1 VPQDPLQGADVNV
14 GRNCFRMLQIQKAL
28 ADASRALDAQLLAA
42 GDSGSAGG
50 GAGGGAGARALLLDG
65 LICTRVALA

>member
-1 VPQDPLQGADVNV
+1 
-14 GRNCFRMLQIQKAL
+14 MLQIQKAL

-42 GDSGSAGG
+42 GESGGG
-50 GAGGGAGARALLLDG
+50 GAEGGGGGAGAPAALLDG